1 MNCTEGVFQNG
12 SLQSNGRDGMQSHRI
27 EGKSSP
33 TFIDLFA
40 GCGGLSLGLSQAGW
54 RGRFAIERAEDAFQT
69 FRANFLSDT
78 CKYKF
83 DWPAWLQQ
91 SAHGIEDVLQNH
103 KSEISKLNGQV
114 DLIAGGP
121 PCQGFSFAG
130 RRSSSDPRNK
140 LFQKYVEFV
149 KLVRPCFLLL
159 ENVPGMQVAHKYGNG
174 KNKKNYYQKLI
185 EELDAIDYAALGRV
199 LDASDFG
206 VPQRRSRL
214 VVIGIDL
221 RAFQR
226 SILPDA
232 MLDLYSLIEDI
243 FSNSKRE
250 GQFQLD
256 NLGGHKVTARSALS
270 DLEVGKNNLNGTVE
284 YKVGDSRS
292 GYRQVKYRGPKTKFQ
307 KSMHE
312 GADELPM
319 DSMRLANHRV
329 ETTARFKEILD
340 VSEGRRGV
348 NLSPELRQKL
358 GMLKHRVVPLDPNK
372 QSPTLTTLPD
382 DILHYC
388 EPRILTVRE
397 YARLQSFPDWFV
409 FRGKYTTGGAKRKS
423 ESPRYTQVGNAVP
436 PLLGRAL
443 GRGILRY
450 LQDNKY
456 DSSRHVSDVS
466 NTEYPERPV
475 HITDPISL
483 MMVNKGV

>member
-1 MNCTEGVFQNG
+1 MNYTEGEFQDG
-12 SLQSNGRDGMQSHRI
+12 SLQSNGRDGMQSHRVV
-27 EGKSSP
+27 GKSSP

-54 RGRFAIERAEDAFQT
+54 RGLFAIERAEDAFLT
-69 FRANFLSDT
+69 FRANFLSGT
-78 CKYKF
+78 CEYKF

-91 SAHGIEDVLQNH
+91 SAHGIEDVLRNH
-103 KSEISKLNGQV
+103 KSDISMLNGQV

-149 KLVRPCFLLL
+149 KLVRPRFLLL
-159 ENVPGMQVAHKYGNG
+159 ENVPGMQVAHKCGKG
-174 KNKKNYYQKLI
+174 KNKKTYYQKLI

-206 VPQRRSRL
+206 APQRRSRL
-214 VVIGIDL
+214 VVIGVDL

-232 MLDLYSLIEDI
+232 MLDLYSIIEDI
-243 FSNSKRE
+243 FSNAKRE

-256 NLGGHKVTARSALS
+256 NFGGQKVTARSALS
-270 DLEVGKNNLNGTVE
+270 DLEVGKHDLKGTVE
-284 YKVGDSRS
+284 YRVGDSHS

-307 KSMHE
+307 KFMHE
-312 GADELPM
+312 GAYELPM
-319 DSMRLANHRV
+319 DSMRLANHR
-329 ETTARFKEILD
+329 EDTKSRFKEILD
-340 VSEGRRGV
+340 ASEGRRGV
-348 NLSPELRQKL
+348 NICPELRQKL
-358 GMLKHRVVPLDPNK
+358 GMLKHRIVPLDPNK

-443 GRGILRY
+443 GTGILRY
-450 LQDNKY
+450 LHTNKS
-456 DSSRHVSDVS
+456 DSTRHLSDVPNKEFS
-466 NTEYPERPV
+466 ERPV
-475 HITDPISL
+475 HITDPNSL
-483 MMVNKGV
+483 MVVNKGV